1 MKTQHKT
8 IALTL
13 SLLLAWQVNAQDDA
27 LENAGAAD
35 EPYEFA
41 AEPPVGNSDPWEPVN
56 RKIYVFNDVADRYLL
71 KPVAKGYQWVTPE
84 FLENGIHR
92 MFANV
97 AEVSNILNSL
107 LQAKF
112 QNTGVSTGRLVIN
125 SSVGL
130 LGFFDVASKM
140 GMEVHEED
148 LGQTLGYWGVKP
160 GPYIVVPLLGPRTLR
175 DGFGSIG
182 DSFVDPAGYVDHVP
196 TRNTLYGT
204 RLIDTRAQLLEAEEM
219 VTGDRYIFLRDAYLQ
234 RREYL
239 VNDGVVEDDFGG
251 DDF

>member
-1 MKTQHKT
+1 
-8 IALTL
+8 
-13 SLLLAWQVNAQDDA
+13 
-27 LENAGAAD
+27 
-35 EPYEFA
+35 
-41 AEPPVGNSDPWEPVN
+41 
-56 RKIYVFNDVADRYLL
+56 L

-97 AEVSNILNSL
+97 GEVSNILNSL

-160 GPYIVVPLLGPRTLR
+160 GPYIVIPLLGPRTVR

-204 RLIDTRAQLLEAEEM
+204 RLVDTRAQLLEAEEM
-219 VTGDRYIFLRDAYLQ
+219 VTGDRYIFLRGAYLQ

-239 VNDGVVEDDFGG
+239 VSDGVVEDDLCGG
-251 DDF
+251 VV

>member
-1 MKTQHKT
+1 MKTQHKS
-8 IALTL
+8 IALIL
-13 SLLLAWQVNAQDDA
+13 SLLLAWQVNAQEDA
-27 LENAGAAD
+27 LESAGAGD
-35 EPYEFA
+35 EAYEFA
-41 AEPPVGNSDPWEPVN
+41 AEPPVGHSDPWESVN
-56 RKIYVFNDVADRYLL
+56 RKIYAFNDVADRYLL

-97 AEVSNILNSL
+97 GEVSNILNSL

-130 LGFFDVASKM
+130 LGFFDVASRM
-140 GMEVHEED
+140 GMQVHEED

-160 GPYIVVPLLGPRTLR
+160 GPYIVIPLLGPRTLR

-204 RLIDTRAQLLEAEEM
+204 RLVDTRAQLLEAEAL

>member
-1 MKTQHKT
+1 VKTQHKT
-8 IALTL
+8 IALIL
-13 SLLLAWQVNAQDDA
+13 SLLLAWQVNAQDEA
-27 LENAGAAD
+27 LENAGADD
-35 EPYEFA
+35 EAYEFA
-41 AEPPVGNSDPWEPVN
+41 AEPPLGNSDPWEPVN
-56 RKIYVFNDVADRYLL
+56 RKIYAFNDVADRYLL

-97 AEVSNILNSL
+97 GEVSNILNSL

-160 GPYIVVPLLGPRTLR
+160 GPYIVIPLLGPRTVR

-204 RLIDTRAQLLEAEEM
+204 RLVDTRAQLLEAEEM

-251 DDF
+251 GDF